1 MKLLQFESYK
11 KGIVLST
18 VFNILNKGL
27 VFVSSLVVAYF
38 FGAQLKMDVY
48 FYAYSVI
55 LIISTFITSL
65 NASVL
70 IPESISLRTQER
82 SLEAMKFLNFF
93 IYLYLL
99 ITFLIWLLF
108 VLQPVRAFT
117 LLSDFEIESLQR
129 HATILTAVTPLI
141 LLMPIVNLLTDIL
154 TSYRFFSISMFAGIV
169 NGIFS
174 ILFVVIFHAKLDIL
188 SLLLGL
194 LFSYAINLL
203 LLLYLLKK
211 RLHWNF
217 GFQWVKVDRKI
228 WRNIVF
234 AQAGNIT
241 SSFTVYAPLYLLSG
255 FSAGII
261 TSLNFANQI
270 AFLPTNLVTNQFSA
284 ITGIKFNELYAQR
297 NLERLN
303 EIFLTTAS
311 FLIFLLTPVSGIFL
325 LFSNEIVS
333 VLFQRGAFGENGVS
347 FTAQFLQ
354 FLGLLLPMYVINT
367 LFSRLFMATHKIME
381 SFWYQIAFNVFLILS
396 LYFAIRQ
403 FGFIAYPVTMA
414 CVHLV
419 NIFFC
424 HFLEKRYFNFINYGR
439 VLKDFGIIV
448 LTNMVIATV
457 VYYSMHLVQVESKI
471 ISLVFGCF
479 LYCLLIALAGIFF
492 NLDKTFKYYLGLIWQ
507 RKKKYG
513 RS

>member
-1 MKLLQFESYK
+1 
-11 KGIVLST
+11 
-18 VFNILNKGL
+18 
-27 VFVSSLVVAYF
+27 
-38 FGAQLKMDVY
+38 MD
-48 FYAYSVI
+48 
-55 LIISTFITSL
+55 LHT
-65 NASVL
+65 
-70 IPESISLRTQER
+70 
-82 SLEAMKFLNFF
+82 
-93 IYLYLL
+93 
-99 ITFLIWLLF
+99 
-108 VLQPVRAFT
+108 FT

-217 GFQWVKVDRKI
+217 GFQWVKVDRKV

-354 FLGLLLPMYVINT
+354 FLGL
-367 LFSRLFMATHKIME
+367 
-381 SFWYQIAFNVFLILS
+381 
-396 LYFAIRQ
+396 
-403 FGFIAYPVTMA
+403 
-414 CVHLV
+414 
-419 NIFFC
+419 
-424 HFLEKRYFNFINYGR
+424 
-439 VLKDFGIIV
+439 
-448 LTNMVIATV
+448 
-457 VYYSMHLVQVESKI
+457 
-471 ISLVFGCF
+471 
-479 LYCLLIALAGIFF
+479 
-492 NLDKTFKYYLGLIWQ
+492 
-507 RKKKYG
+507 
-513 RS
+513 